1 MLRCARE
8 ARPSELESRARRPHL
23 GLVLIFNAAYT
34 IRQPMPSLLDQTV
47 LADVAERIVALAKRA
62 GADQA
67 DAFAVRG
74 VSLSIE
80 VRDGAVE
87 ESQRSEGDDLGL
99 RVLVGRKQAVV
110 STNDL
115 KGDGFAAL
123 LERAVAMAR
132 AAPEDRFSGLAD
144 PALLAHNPPALD
156 LLDPAMPDVGALERR
171 AREAAAAALA
181 VPGVSK
187 SG

>member
-1 MLRCARE
+1 MQSLFDQSALTDLATRLVAAAR
-8 ARPSELESRARRPHL
+8 
-23 GLVLIFNAAYT
+23 
-34 IRQPMPSLLDQTV
+34 
-47 LADVAERIVALAKRA
+47 RA
-62 GADQA
+62 GASEA
-67 DAFAVRG
+67 DAVAVRS

-181 VPGVSK
+181 VPG
-187 SG
+187 